1 MKENNC
7 PGLIIKTREEA
18 LGITAL
24 CFQIF
29 DVKEDTE
36 SDVQLSKVVVSVHLA
51 TGSTLEPVYIMM
63 KKNTP
68 VK

>member
-1 MKENNC
+1 M
-7 PGLIIKTREEA
+7 
-18 LGITAL
+18 
-24 CFQIF
+24 IF
-29 DVKEDTE
+29 VAYF
-36 SDVQLSKVVVSVHLA
+36 HLA

>member
-1 MKENNC
+1 MSNQSVSSQSVVC
-7 PGLIIKTREEA
+7 LLSVIKT
-18 LGITAL
+18 I
-24 CFQIF
+24 QICLDIDMIF
-29 DVKEDTE
+29 VAYF
-36 SDVQLSKVVVSVHLA
+36 HLA